1 MTKLTLAK
9 FLILNYTLHKIH
21 TIAQGNP
28 EAINRFNKL
37 FVEQT
42 IDVDLLA
49 LKQSANNRDWA
60 MVKELAHKMKP
71 SLDIYEVTI
80 GLEIIRE
87 LSNIGTQPMDEKHW
101 LQMIDLLYSKLTE
114 VKADLLAKL

>member
-87 LSNIGTQPMDEKHW
+87 LSNIGTQPKDEKHW

-114 VKADLLAKL
+114 VKAGLLAKL